1 MIYLEYID
9 YKNKYSEIQKI
20 FDGILNEKEQLFSI
34 TQPKAS
40 KMEGEKVNGGVKEN
54 LFDRYLIMKDEKQ
67 IDTRLEEARSLLKDR
82 EHMLELKEAELRDSK
97 DWQDVIYVYYY
108 IERLSI
114 RKIAKKIPF
123 STTEIFRKLKKIE
136 KNINLEQKGTKIGL
150 Q

>member
-1 MIYLEYID
+1 MVYLEYID
-9 YKNKYSEIQKI
+9 YKNKYNDIQKI
-20 FDGILNEKEQLFSI
+20 FDGILNEKEQLFLI

-40 KMEGEKVNGGVKEN
+40 KIEGEKVNGGVREN

-67 IDTRLEEARSLLKDR
+67 IDTRLEEARTLLKDR
-82 EHMLELKEAELRDSK
+82 EHMLDLKEAELRDSK
-97 DWQDVIYVYYY
+97 DWHDIIFVYYY

-123 STTEIFRKLKKIE
+123 STTEIFRKIKKIE
-136 KNINLEQKGTKIGL
+136 KNINLEQKVTKIGL